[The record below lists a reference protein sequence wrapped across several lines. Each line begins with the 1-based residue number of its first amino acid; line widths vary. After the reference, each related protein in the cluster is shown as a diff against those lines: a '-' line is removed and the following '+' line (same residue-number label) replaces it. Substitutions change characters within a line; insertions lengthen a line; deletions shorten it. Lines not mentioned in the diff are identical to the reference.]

1 MEKNRIEYLLDQ
13 YRSGRLSRPE
23 WEELAQV
30 LKIEDEDSLVDAIQG
45 ILGKNTPEIP
55 EIDEDKKKEILNRVL
70 SADRPGYVEDDAEE
84 RIVRKWWFK
93 SQWLAAACIALLLV
107 SGSILLFLNQSNPKS
122 GSVLPGVESGSGVA
136 QDFVRNLTLP
146 DGSSVVLQ
154 AGSTLN
160 FPPEFKEGTRE
171 VWLTGEAYFDVKRI
185 GDNPES
191 SPFVIHSGKL
201 TTTVLGTSFNI
212 KAHPGDSEIV
222 VSVTKGKVRVE
233 NDREILG
240 ILAPDDELTY
250 SIESSK
256 SVLLHADVTPAV
268 DWVKNDVTFDG
279 IAFGK
284 IAEIVEKR
292 FGVQIRF
299 KNDLLKSCVIV
310 SSFDGTETI
319 QNVLET
325 LCSISNSSYKMLND
339 KEILIDGEGCQ
350 SDIKNLNPNP

>member
-1 MEKNRIEYLLDQ
+1 MEKDRIEYLLDL
-13 YRSGRLSRPE
+13 YRSGRLSRAE
-23 WEELAQV
+23 WEELAQI
-30 LKIEDEDSLVDAIQG
+30 LKIEDEHLLVDAIQG
-45 ILGKNTPEIP
+45 IPDKKMQEIP
-55 EIDEDKKKEILNRVL
+55 EIDEDKKNEILNRIL
-70 SADRPGYVEDDAEE
+70 SADKTNHEEDDEE
-84 RIVRKWWFK
+84 KRTVTRWWFK

-107 SGSILLFLNQSNPKS
+107 SGSIFLLLNQTNTGSE
-122 GSVLPGVESGSGVA
+122 SVLPAVGAGSGVA

-160 FPPEFKEGTRE
+160 YPAMFKGGTRE
-171 VWLTGEAYFDVKRI
+171 VWLSGEAYFDVKRI

-212 KAHPGDSEIV
+212 KAYPGDSEIV

-233 NDREILG
+233 NDKEVLG
-240 ILAPDDELTY
+240 ILTPDDELTY

-256 SVLLHADVTPAV
+256 SVLLHADVTQSI

-279 IAFGK
+279 VAFGK

-325 LCSISNSSYKMLND
+325 LCSISNSNYKMLDD

-350 SDIKNLNPNP
+350 SDMKSHNPNP

>member
-1 MEKNRIEYLLDQ
+1 MRTEI
-13 YRSGRLSRPE
+13 LSR
-23 WEELAQV
+23 
-30 LKIEDEDSLVDAIQG
+30 I
-45 ILGKNTPEIP
+45 
-55 EIDEDKKKEILNRVL
+55 L
-70 SADRPGYVEDDAEE
+70 SADKPGYEEDEAGE
-84 RIVRKWWFK
+84 RTVIRPWFTY
-93 SQWLAAACIALLLV
+93 QWLAAACVALLLV
-107 SGSILLFLNQSNPKS
+107 AGSIYILRKNDSSGSEPAVAS
-122 GSVLPGVESGSGVA
+122 VESGSGA
-136 QDFVRNLTLP
+136 ARDFVRNLTLP

-160 FPPEFKEGTRE
+160 YPARFKNGTRE
-171 VWLTGEAYFDVKRI
+171 VWLSGEAYFDVKRTSV
-185 GDNPES
+185 NPGS

-212 KAHPGDSEIV
+212 KAYPGDSEIV

-233 NDREILG
+233 NDKEILG
-240 ILAPDDELTY
+240 VLTPDDELTY

-256 SVLLHADVTPAV
+256 STLLHADVAQSI

-279 IAFGK
+279 VAFGK

-292 FGVQIRF
+292 FGVHIRF

-325 LCSISNSSYKMLND
+325 LCSISNSSYKMLDD
-339 KEILIDGEGCQ
+339 KEILIDGVGCQ
-350 SDIKNLNPNP
+350 GTNPSDIKSHNP